1 MKKILGFVIFVALMV
16 PAAAFSAAATEG
28 SGADGPITFTFAE
41 HIANVEDQA
50 PQVWGAIQ
58 AFQEKYPNI
67 TIDLIGAHTADHST
81 RMKLAAQS
89 NTLPDL
95 FWVERGSGLEM
106 VQAGRLA
113 DLTDVVEADAEFKN
127 GFLPNMTQSLAV
139 DGRIYGLPSEIQCN
153 GIWYNKALFDKFGLE
168 VPTTFDEF
176 VEVTKV
182 FSANDV
188 VTMAMGSKDPWS
200 NWVLQTWHVYF
211 GFNDRIGG
219 ILAGTDKWNNPDF
232 VKVYDKVAQL
242 RDLGAFPESVTNM
255 DYWQAIELFLGGKA
269 AMLNSGAWET
279 KKFEQ
284 SDLAEHIY
292 FYWGPTFGDGVLADA
307 NLSMKGVG
315 HPYVVAQRT
324 QEQNPDVFDA
334 VIKYLKFYYG
344 PEGTQ
349 IVAGDNQSIPV
360 TYYRGE
366 IDADKYP
373 VFARMIAKINDD
385 TTSPVRPPDM
395 MIPAQ
400 LVPLYQ
406 ESFYAVITDVV
417 TPLEALDNLDKF
429 TKDILQ

>member
-1 MKKILGFVIFVALMV
+1 MKTATVLVLLMALLT
-16 PAAAFSAAATEG
+16 PAALFATGDAEEA
-28 SGADGPITFTFAE
+28 GADAQITFTFAE

-50 PQVWGAIQ
+50 PQVWAAIQ

-67 TIDLIGAHTADHST
+67 TIDLVGAHTADHST
-81 RMKLAAQS
+81 KMKMAAQS

-95 FWVERGSGLEM
+95 FWIERGSGVEM

-113 DLTDVVEADAEFKN
+113 DLSDILESDPEFASN
-127 GFLPNMTQSLAV
+127 FLPNMTQSLAY
-139 DGRIYGLPSEIQCN
+139 DGGIYGLPSEIQCN
-153 GIWYNKALFDKFGLE
+153 GIWYNKALFDQFDLE
-168 VPTTFDEF
+168 VPTTYDEF

-182 FSANDV
+182 FKANDI
-188 VTMAMGSKDPWS
+188 VTMSMGSKDPWS

-211 GFNDRIGG
+211 GFNDRIDG
-219 ILAGTDKWNNPDF
+219 ILDGTETWNNPDF
-232 VKVYDKVAQL
+232 VKVYDKVAHL
-242 RDLGAFPESVTNM
+242 RDLGAFPESVANM

-279 KKFEQ
+279 KKFEK
-284 SDLAEHIY
+284 SDLAEHIH
-292 FYWGPTFGDGVLADA
+292 FYWGPKFEDGIEAGL

-315 HPYVVAQRT
+315 HPYVVSKRT
-324 QEQNPDVFDA
+324 QDEKPDVYDA

-344 PEGTQ
+344 PEGTD
-349 IVAGDNQSIPV
+349 IVARQNQSIPV

-366 IDADKYP
+366 IDSQQYP
-373 VFARMIAKINDD
+373 VFARMMSKINDD

-406 ESFYAVITDVV
+406 ESFYAVINDIMSPVEV
-417 TPLEALDNLDKF
+417 LDNLDRF
-429 TKDILQ
+429 TRDILQ